1 MPRGEKP
8 DRSLRTVRILALLAA
23 ALAVMCVGLAVAWK
37 QQRDSAECWRTAAQY
52 QLPLTDECGS

>member
-1 MPRGEKP
+1 
-8 DRSLRTVRILALLAA
+8 VRILALLAA